1 MCFTFIAHRCW
12 PAPVLCNF
20 FFRVLKN
27 NVYCVLW
34 QYNSRLC
41 DTRKLI
47 NMKSHSSC
55 VFTSEVTLATGSY
68 VSYAGVT
75 QILYYEKSS
84 DRVYSI
90 NGGWNTPLD
99 GDPSQIPKVHTSGD
113 NGASVLVPGF
123 IAGIAD
129 AATKFAK
136 FPLKTLFEPALYFAE
151 NGFKLSSGMAASIK
165 LYYNDITLLRTTQ
178 GICNFLPQFIYQQ

>member
-1 MCFTFIAHRCW
+1 M
-12 PAPVLCNF
+12 NQG
-20 FFRVLKN
+20 LKHE
-27 NVYCVLW
+27 
-34 QYNSRLC
+34 
-41 DTRKLI
+41 KLI
-47 NMKSHSSC
+47 SC
-55 VFTSEVTLATGSY
+55 VFTLEVTLATGSY

-90 NGGWNTPLD
+90 NSGWNTPLHR
-99 GDPSQIPKVHTSGD
+99 DPSQIPKVHTSGD

-123 IAGIAD
+123 IAGVAD
-129 AATKFAK
+129 AANKFAK

-165 LYYNDITLLRTTQ
+165 AYYNDITLLRTTQ
-178 GICNFLPQFIYQQ
+178 GICSILEWFSFELSVVKPKPK

>member
-1 MCFTFIAHRCW
+1 M
-12 PAPVLCNF
+12 
-20 FFRVLKN
+20 
-27 NVYCVLW
+27 
-34 QYNSRLC
+34 
-41 DTRKLI
+41 
-47 NMKSHSSC
+47 
-55 VFTSEVTLATGSY
+55 ATGSY

-84 DRVYSI
+84 DTLYSI

-123 IAGIAD
+123 IAGVAD
-129 AATKFAK
+129 AANKFAK

-151 NGFKLSSGMAASIK
+151 NGFKLSSGMAASKDNTARLEGVLTDFSTPFSYRI
-165 LYYNDITLLRTTQ
+165 LTLLASSERR
-178 GICNFLPQFIYQQ
+178 

>member
-1 MCFTFIAHRCW
+1 MPRVSYYSITHD
-12 PAPVLCNF
+12 
-20 FFRVLKN
+20 FRASLFVNQELK
-27 NVYCVLW
+27 YE
-34 QYNSRLC
+34 
-41 DTRKLI
+41 KLR
-47 NMKSHSSC
+47 SC
-55 VFTSEVTLATGSY
+55 VFTSEITLATGSY

-84 DRVYSI
+84 DTLYSI
-90 NGGWNTPLD
+90 NGGWNTPID

-123 IAGIAD
+123 IAGVAD
-129 AATKFAK
+129 AANKFAK

-178 GICNFLPQFIYQQ
+178 GICSILNHCIYQK